1 MKSGIESAL
10 RLVNVTSSG
19 LLAGSL
25 GFTGS
30 VLMPGAEDERS
41 QQTSFVAR
49 RQERE
54 WTGYFNAIGPLALAT
69 SAVLALGSR
78 DRSRTGQ
85 ILDAISAVGLAGVLA
100 TTQLVTVPINK
111 RLDSER
117 PADYPSEESWSR
129 TQNFHRAHAVRRV
142 LGIGA
147 FVCAAASSALRRR

>member
-1 MKSGIESAL
+1 MNSGIESAL

-25 GFTGS
+25 GFSGS
-30 VLMPGAEDERS
+30 VLMPGAGDERP
-41 QQTSFVAR
+41 QQRPLTT
-49 RQERE
+49 RQVRE

-78 DRSRTGQ
+78 DRSRTAK
-85 ILDAISAVGLAGVLA
+85 ILDTVSAVGLAGVLA

-111 RLDSER
+111 KLDSER
-117 PADYPSEESWSR
+117 PADYPDEESWSR
-129 TQNFHRAHAVRRV
+129 TQNFQRAHAVRTI